1 MCLVTVINFIGNQI
15 ITYIPIIYLY
25 DSSGEVNYNSKKV
38 KQPSVTNIRDSF

>member
-25 DSSGEVNYNSKKV
+25 DSSGEVINHTWLLESINFKM
-38 KQPSVTNIRDSF
+38 